1 MVVDMFWPVPEGD
14 YGGPNIDRTTTPHT
28 LQYRYP
34 RNYDLRIP
42 VGALG
47 VFKVM
52 VYFPNGKIQYLGY
65 HLVNIYT
72 KTMENHNFKW
82 VNQQTNHNFQ

>member
-1 MVVDMFWPVPEGD
+1 MVVDMFWPVPFEGD

-28 LQYRYP
+28 LRYRYP

-42 VGALG
+42 VSALG

-65 HLVNIYT
+65 PLVNIYT
-72 KTMENHNFKW
+72 KNHGKSPF
-82 VNQQTNHNFQ
+82 